1 MTKRLITIA
10 LAAPLV
16 LADVPAQAAAQQPAR
31 AQALAQQPARAHTG
45 NELLEEC
52 KSKGALGLFCL
63 GFVRGLAEGLTL
75 WRSFAPESA
84 ITCIPA
90 GITTGQLKDVV
101 VKWLADNPKDRHLG
115 ADAIVARA
123 FRVGAGSGGKKYR

>member
-10 LAAPLV
+10 LTAAIA
-16 LADVPAQAAAQQPAR
+16 LAAVPAQAAAQQR
-31 AQALAQQPARAHTG
+31 ARAHTG

-52 KSKGALGLFCL
+52 KSKGASGLFCL

-84 ITCIPA
+84 ITCIPE
-90 GITTGQLKDVV
+90 GVTTGQLKDIV

-115 ADAIVARA
+115 ADALVARA
-123 FRVGAGSGGKKYR
+123 FRVTWPCEQGRP

>member
-1 MTKRLITIA
+1 MTKGVITIA
-10 LAAPLV
+10 LAAAIA
-16 LADVPAQAAAQQPAR
+16 LATVPAQAAAQQR
-31 AQALAQQPARAHTG
+31 ARAHTG

-52 KSKGALGLFCL
+52 KSKGASGLFCL

-84 ITCIPA
+84 ITCIPE
-90 GITTGQLKDVV
+90 GVTTGQLKDVV

-115 ADAIVARA
+115 ADALVVRA
-123 FRVGAGSGGKKYR
+123 FRVTWPCKQGRP